1 MWYNESKMF
10 RRSKSENEGR
20 SIDGMRWREAD
31 EELLDASLLPW
42 DEVASGAVAT
52 DTTRAEVQRWQIVH
66 YFLKGGAA
74 ECLSDTV
81 WQASPEQEAV
91 VREKMNAGEITEA
104 DEVEL
109 LLAVRD
115 PLHNP
120 MIGVRRIFQS
130 VMSDARQ
137 QQILAVMAGYSE
149 ATWRELDEAAVE
161 EFLTKV
167 KAGREDFRTP
177 VGFEKAKRRFLER
190 IRPRASEQMWEAYE
204 RSMESLEKVLYGRRL
219 DYYQRFEELKGEV
232 SRANE
237 VAPVAKLEV
246 ERLTSERAEA
256 ILARTVV
263 DGDPWLQNGREYK
276 LGTYHLMQA
285 GLQPAYGVKMEGRE
299 MCFSEPFKLANGR
312 LAVLGYYAAGRTVM
326 KVGSYYRAQPQGLW
340 RYVPDY
346 VRDTSKASGIACL
359 GQGYNEVS
367 LNLPVELQEALAE
380 IESRAGAK
388 ALTNTNPNF
397 FLVGT
402 AKAYETV
409 QDYREAL
416 ANGGLRGDYYAEVA
430 AKPFNHEGQAGAGHA
445 APQTLAIS
453 RAKMPDFGRKMAEFR
468 THVSL
473 VGEVRAEGFRSR
485 DGQLTW
491 LFFLDEEGRA
501 WVGQVE
507 MESKL
512 ATMGLRKDWVV
523 MGDFTTPLYD
533 YSRQTGGYGDPADV
547 KGPRQ
552 CMWRNYLSK
561 VPLIR
566 EYLEARRG

>member
-1 MWYNESKMF
+1 M
-10 RRSKSENEGR
+10 RR
-20 SIDGMRWREAD
+20 REVD

-42 DEVASGAVAT
+42 DEVGGGAVAT
-52 DTTRAEVQRWQIVH
+52 DTTKAEVQRQQIIH
-66 YFLKGGAA
+66 YFLEGGAP
-74 ECLSDTV
+74 ECLSDTE

-91 VREKMNAGEITEA
+91 VREKLAAGELTEA

-115 PLHNP
+115 PLNNP
-120 MIGVRRIFQS
+120 RIGARRIFQAI
-130 VMSDARQ
+130 MSDARQ
-137 QQILAVMAGYSE
+137 QQILAVMAGFTE
-149 ATWRELDEAAVE
+149 ANWQEMDVAALE
-161 EFLTKV
+161 QFLTK
-167 KAGREDFRTP
+167 AQPGRGDFRTP
-177 VGFEKAKRRFLER
+177 VGFEKAKRRFMER
-190 IRPRASEQMWEAYE
+190 IRPRASERTWEAYE

-219 DYYQRFEELKGEV
+219 DYYQRFEELKRE
-232 SRANE
+232 AAQPAE
-237 VAPVAKLEV
+237 VAAEAKAAAPEV
-246 ERLTSERAEA
+246 TRLTSERAEA
-256 ILARTVV
+256 ILARTVME
-263 DGDPWLQNGREYK
+263 GDPWQQSGREYK
-276 LGTYHLMQA
+276 LGTYHLIQA
-285 GLQPAYGVKMEGRE
+285 GLQPAYEVKISGLTMS
-299 MCFSEPFKLANGR
+299 FSVPFKLANGR
-312 LAVLGYYAAGRTVM
+312 LAVLGYYAAGKTVM

-346 VRDTSKASGIACL
+346 VRDASKASGIACL

-380 IESRAGAK
+380 IEARAGAK
-388 ALTNTNPNF
+388 QLAETNPNF

-416 ANGGLRGDYYAEVA
+416 ANGGLRGDYYDEVA
-430 AKPFNHEGQAGAGHA
+430 AKPFNHETQTTGHA

-453 RAKMPDFGRKMAEFR
+453 RAKMPDFERKMAEFQ

-473 VGEVRAEGFRSR
+473 VGAVRAEGFWSQ
-485 DGQLTW
+485 DGQLIW
-491 LFFLDEEGRA
+491 LFFRDEAGRA

-507 MESKL
+507 VRSRL
-512 ATMGLRKDWVV
+512 ATMGLRRDWVV

-533 YSRQTGGYGDPADV
+533 YSRQTGGYGDPSDV

-566 EYLEARRG
+566 AYIEAKRLG